1 MSRLNIA
8 GLALLCCALLPSATQ
23 QRFPAWRGSTVLPQ
37 AEWLASPIVA
47 VGEVVNIVPYGRQHV
62 DHLPQPMSQS
72 VHTLYWCQGEFRP
85 VAVVKG
91 DLRLPPKRYLWASG
105 LAGCRLY
112 PDSGDAMRF
121 KTHVWFLR
129 EEGDFLRPTYD
140 GGAHLFLGLLEVW
153 DDSRRISAREQL
165 GQLLLKPAANSD
177 TLGDYAR
184 YFGDVADIA
193 CELLGATACVDH
205 IRALATLGNPALQ
218 EAACGFLKGQFG
230 ASCPSHD

>member
-8 GLALLCCALLPSATQ
+8 GLALLCCALVPAATQ

-62 DHLPQPMSQS
+62 DHLPQPMSPS

-140 GGAHLFLGLLEVW
+140 GGAHLFL
-153 DDSRRISAREQL
+153 
-165 GQLLLKPAANSD
+165 KPAANSD

-184 YFGDVADIA
+184 YLGDVADIA